1 MEDTQDHATSLL
13 VLQRIGELL
22 EAGEVALL
30 VTAMSGPIQPGA
42 KLLVDLHGNRT
53 GTLGDAQLDAT
64 IVNEA
69 AKFLNGRDDTRTIR
83 LDQIAPSFKNAS
95 EITLLFEKLQ
105 PLLRLVIC
113 GAGHVGAALA
123 KLASFVGYQV
133 TLIDDRSEF
142 LEPDLFNGLNVEP
155 VVTKNWQDDVAGAV
169 GNGRGIA
176 VAVVTRG
183 HSEDELCL
191 KSIAQ
196 TTPDYVGLIGS
207 KRRTSIVMDRLRES
221 GASEDF
227 LSRIRAPIGL
237 DIGAVT
243 PEEVA
248 LAIISEIVAERH
260 HAAGGPLS
268 SWRRKAQS

>member
-1 MEDTQDHATSLL
+1 MEEKQDQATSLT
-13 VLQRIGELL
+13 VLKRIGELL
-22 EAGEVALL
+22 DAGAVALL
-30 VTAMSGPIQPGA
+30 VTAMSGPIQAGA
-42 KLLVDLHGNRT
+42 KLLVDLQGNQT
-53 GTLGDAQLDAT
+53 GSLGDSHLDAI
-64 IVNEA
+64 IVSEA
-69 AKFLNGRDDTRTIR
+69 AKFLDSRDDTRTIR
-83 LDQIAPSFKNAS
+83 LDQIAPDFRDAN

-105 PLLRLVIC
+105 PVLRLVIC
-113 GAGHVGAALA
+113 GAGHVGAGLA

-133 TLIDDRSEF
+133 TLIDDRREF
-142 LEPDLFNGLNVEP
+142 LKETLFEDLNVNL
-155 VVTKNWQDDVAGAV
+155 VVTKDWQDDVAKAV

-191 KSIAQ
+191 RSIVQ
-196 TTPDYVGLIGS
+196 TSPEYVGLIGS
-207 KRRTSIVMDRLRES
+207 KRRTSIVIDRLRDG

-227 LSRIRAPIGL
+227 LSQIRAPIGL
-237 DIGAVT
+237 DIGAIT

-268 SWRRKAQS
+268 SWRRKAKS

>member
-1 MEDTQDHATSLL
+1 MEETPDHATSLP

-30 VTAMSGPIQPGA
+30 VTAMSGPIQAGA
-42 KLLVDLHGNRT
+42 KLLVDLHANHT

-69 AKFLNGRDDTRTIR
+69 AKFLDGRDDTRTIR
-83 LDQIAPSFKNAS
+83 LDQIAPTFRNAS
-95 EITLLFEKLQ
+95 EIVLLFEKLQ

-113 GAGHVGAALA
+113 GAGHVGAGLA

-142 LEPDLFNGLNVEP
+142 LEPDLFSGLKVEP
-155 VVTKNWQDDVAGAV
+155 VVTKNWQDDVARAV

-191 KSIAQ
+191 SSIAQ
-196 TTPDYVGLIGS
+196 TTPEYVGLIGS
-207 KRRTSIVMDRLRES
+207 KRRTSIVLDRLRES

-268 SWRRKAQS
+268 SWRRKPQS

>member
-1 MEDTQDHATSLL
+1 MEETPDHATSLP

-22 EAGEVALL
+22 ETGEVALL

-42 KLLVDLHGNRT
+42 KLLVDHHGNHT
-53 GTLGDAQLDAT
+53 GTLGDVQLDAS

-69 AKFLNGRDDTRTIR
+69 AKFLDGRDDTRTIR
-83 LDQIAPSFKNAS
+83 LEQIAPTFKDAS

-133 TLIDDRSEF
+133 TVIDDRSEF
-142 LEPDLFNGLNVEP
+142 LEANLFNGLNVAP
-155 VVTKNWQDDVAGAV
+155 VVTKNWQDDVARAV

-196 TTPDYVGLIGS
+196 SNPEYVGLIGS

-268 SWRRKAQS
+268 SWRRKTQS